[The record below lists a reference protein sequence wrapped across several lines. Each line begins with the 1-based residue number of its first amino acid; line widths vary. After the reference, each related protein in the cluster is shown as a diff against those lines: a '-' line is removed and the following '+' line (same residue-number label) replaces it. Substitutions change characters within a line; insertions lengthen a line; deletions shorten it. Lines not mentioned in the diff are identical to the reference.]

1 MIDYGIRSGGG
12 IGDVLP
18 MISYQREPTY
28 FYGKFF
34 YVVIF
39 HIMVILVLGNVFLGI
54 IVDTFADLRDKN
66 QSKEDDK
73 RFKCYI
79 CQISRDE
86 SLNKKIDFDRHCKV
100 DHNVWNYVYFLT
112 FLHITNPND
121 FNALQNEV
129 WDCLSQK
136 DISWIPLL
144 GSE

>member
-18 MISYQREPTY
+18 KVSYKNSTTY
-28 FYGKFF
+28 FFGKFF
-34 YVVIF
+34 YNVIF
-39 HIMVILVLGNVFLGI
+39 HIFIILVLGNIFLGI

-73 RFKCYI
+73 KLLCYI

-86 SLNKKIDFDRHCKV
+86 SLNKKIDFDAHCRE
-100 DHNVWNYVYFLT
+100 DHFVWNYVYFLT
-112 FLHITNPND
+112 YLHITNPND
-121 FNALQNEV
+121 FNALQNSV

-136 DISWIPLL
+136 DISWIPLEG
-144 GSE
+144 GS